1 MKKKSSKRS
10 ASRSRTG
17 AVKKAVKKAGK
28 KMMAKAGLS
37 KGAVKKKVVKKLK
50 RVGVAMAR
58 AAMDELMPPN
68 EQGVPGRAVTPAK
81 TRSRS
86 KNSASPRPPR

>member
-1 MKKKSSKRS
+1 MAKKTSKKKATKAR
-10 ASRSRTG
+10 G
-17 AVKKAVKKAGK
+17 AVANAKRGAKKVGK

-58 AAMDELMPPN
+58 AAMDELMPA
-68 EQGVPGRAVTPAK
+68 EQGAPGAAPAGRGAKRAAA
-81 TRSRS
+81 
-86 KNSASPRPPR
+86 NPR